1 MLYDR
6 IEEAFNEADRRHE
19 IASMKINA
27 YMEANLDMLEI
38 NYAKAR
44 EKVMCEDGTAED
56 LVYLQEEA
64 NTNAISKI
72 KAGIA
77 KIVEAFRKFCNDIKI
92 KAMSLIQSKDTQEKL
107 TKIEKKIKLN
117 PFLSKKKIQVDDTDK
132 QLGVVAW
139 ANDQYR
145 KLFGKLKSGRT
156 VDKEDIDDVK
166 DETSRKMRKA
176 VGVAAA
182 ISIPISAAIVLVKKR
197 SGGIEKTLKENQAY
211 VDTISDMADDIS
223 EEFGVE
229 VGTIL
234 GAGMNAVTDVNKTG
248 VRAAFSG
255 ITELLSGIG
264 SALSGNTKAEKSSTN
279 DVDNDGVA
287 YTESSISN
295 MLDDIE
301 SDLFGESSNDSDD
314 DEIGIFGFD
323 Y

>member
-6 IEEAFNEADRRHE
+6 IEEAFNEADKRHE

-64 NTNAISKI
+64 NTNAVAKI

-77 KIVEAFRKFCNDIKI
+77 KIIEAFKKFCNDIKI
-92 KAMSLIQSKDTQEKL
+92 KVMSFIQSKDTQEKL
-107 TKIEKKIKLN
+107 DKIEKKVKLN
-117 PFLSKKKIQVDDTDK
+117 PFLAKKKIQIDDTEK

-156 VDKEDIDDVK
+156 VDKEDIEDVK
-166 DETSRKMRKA
+166 DETSHKMRKA
-176 VGVAAA
+176 VGAVAI
-182 ISIPISAAIVLVKKR
+182 ISLPISAAIVLLKKR
-197 SGGIEKTLKENQAY
+197 SAAAEKQMKENQAY
-211 VDTISDMADDIS
+211 VDSIGSMANDIS
-223 EEFGVE
+223 EEFGIEIGAV
-229 VGTIL
+229 VGT
-234 GAGMNAVTDVNKTG
+234 GMSAVTDVNKTG
-248 VRAAFSG
+248 VRAILSG
-255 ITELLSGIG
+255 ITELGRSII
-264 SALSGNTKAEKSSTN
+264 SAISGNVKAKGESTN
-279 DVDNDGVA
+279 DVDSDAVT

-314 DEIGIFGFD
+314 DFGISDFD